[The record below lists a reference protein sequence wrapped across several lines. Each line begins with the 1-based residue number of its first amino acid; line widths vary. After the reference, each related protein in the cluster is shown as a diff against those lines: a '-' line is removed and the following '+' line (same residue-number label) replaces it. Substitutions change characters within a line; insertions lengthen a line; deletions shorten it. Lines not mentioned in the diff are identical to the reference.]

1 MTRDRVTVVHVRWSG
16 SDGGP
21 GRYLPGA
28 NYEETVQA
36 LEKAGFEKTVAV
48 TEVSVTLNDDVDQRY
63 YLPDADLGV
72 TIREL
77 RRAGF
82 ELVVDDPC

>member
-28 NYEETVQA
+28 NDEETIQA
-36 LEKAGFEKTVAV
+36 LENTGFRKAVDV
-48 TEVSVTLNDDVDQRY
+48 TEVSVTLDDDVDQRY

-72 TIREL
+72 TIRAL
-77 RRAGF
+77 RRVGF
-82 ELVVDDPC
+82 DLVVDDPC